1 MTSYSAVDETEL
13 SVTAGEYL
21 TVLIDG
27 PDLVFCKSD
36 RGVILVVCICYI

>member
-1 MTSYSAVDETEL
+1 MTSYTAVDETEL
-13 SVTAGEYL
+13 SVTAGEYV

-36 RGVILVVCICYI
+36 RGVILIVGMCYV